1 MAINIKLLRSSTAS
15 KRPTAANLEVG
26 ELGLNFSDATGGL
39 FYENASGG
47 IIKVGPAEVG
57 TAAPNSTPGG
67 STGNSLGE
75 LWYDTGNT
83 ELKVYTG
90 SGFVSA
96 GGGVAGITSA
106 ADAEAIDIDSSENVT
121 FRQNVEFEG
130 DLTISGQHDISMDD
144 NTANVI
150 DFKQASNSYL
160 AFNTTDGS
168 ENITI
173 SKNLVLGGDDLTATA
188 ALDVKVI
195 DNSGLALRVME
206 GTNEYLR
213 VVTTDG
219 SESVTIKKT
228 LETDGDLQIDGGVT
242 MPVATD
248 IGIVDNSGL
257 ALRVM
262 EGTNEYIR
270 FTTTDG
276 GEKIQT
282 AKELEVNGALNI
294 DGAVD
299 CSGDITF
306 SDAQTISV
314 VDNLGFALRIME
326 GTDEYMRVITTTGN
340 ESIEFDKAVVISNT
354 LVFNSG
360 AFFNGSIDFS
370 LQAANS
376 NALDFTINGGN
387 NMMRFNTSTETV
399 LVPVAFEVDGGAR
412 FDGAM
417 DVNSTVDISGGEV
430 TFSANADIQ
439 LVDNSG
445 QALDIAEGANNYMR
459 FITLDGSEEIEVYQ
473 AVELKAENISM
484 TNTAGVD
491 LTIIDNFVSALTIKS
506 ADGANYQSFK
516 TSNSEPQ
523 VQFLQDVLILNG
535 KKFICNNVEIDA
547 IQTGSETFADN
558 DTSLMT
564 SAAVKDLV
572 DTVSGVTQTEGTF
585 TATFRGSTA
594 EPGTLVTTTG
604 YYVQVGKMVTATI
617 DTGAVSWTGYGGVA
631 TVTGMPATA
640 KSGFDFVGSFHSTGG
655 LFESGNNDG
664 MVCHMDG
671 NSTTLDLRAQDSAV
685 APTWSPGG
693 IDTIMFTI
701 TYFTA

>member
-1 MAINIKLLRSSTAS
+1 MAINFQLLRSSTAS
-15 KRPTAANLEVG
+15 KRPTAANLAVG

-47 IIKVGPAEVG
+47 IVKVGPAEVG

-299 CSGDITF
+299 CSGQVTF
-306 SDAQTISV
+306 SGAQTITIP
-314 VDNLGFALRIME
+314 DNLGFGLRVLSADNAE
-326 GTDEYMRVITTTGN
+326 FVRFTTTDGA
-340 ESIEFDKAVVISNT
+340 E
-354 LVFNSG
+354 LV
-360 AFFNGSIDFS
+360 DFS
-370 LQAANS
+370 KTVKLDGGMTLAGDIDVPASQDITMVTGNS
-376 NALDFTINGGN
+376 NAIDFTISGGN
-387 NMMRFNTSTETV
+387 RMMRFNTNTETV
-399 LVPVAFEVDGGAR
+399 LMEQNASVGGTFT
-412 FDGAM
+412 FDS
-417 DVNSTVDISGGEV
+417 V
-430 TFSANADIQ
+430 
-439 LVDNSG
+439 
-445 QALDIAEGANNYMR
+445 
-459 FITLDGSEEIEVYQ
+459 
-473 AVELKAENISM
+473 
-484 TNTAGVD
+484 
-491 LTIIDNFVSALTIKS
+491 ALT
-506 ADGANYQSFK
+506 
-516 TSNSEPQ
+516 
-523 VQFLQDVLILNG
+523 
-535 KKFICNNVEIDA
+535 A
-547 IQTGSETFADN
+547 IQTSGETFADN

-564 SAAVKDLV
+564 SAAID
-572 DTVSGVTQTEGTF
+572 DRINNAAGITQDSG
-585 TATFRGSTA
+585 
-594 EPGTLVTTTG
+594 TTTLTFNG
-604 YYVQVGKMVTATI
+604 FSSNPDPKLTVTAYWVK
-617 DTGAVSWTGYGGVA
+617 TGKQVTLTFETSQNFGSYSGSA
-631 TVTGMPATA
+631 TVTGLAHTANSNTDFFGTVHHNGSLAT
-640 KSGFDFVGSFHSTGG
+640 SF
-655 LFESGNNDG
+655 NDG
-664 MVCHMDG
+664 MVCRIRGAAGTTIDFLG
-671 NSTTLDLRAQDSAV
+671 QESSVQAGWSGTNSTKDLGV
-685 APTWSPGG
+685 
-693 IDTIMFTI
+693 TI